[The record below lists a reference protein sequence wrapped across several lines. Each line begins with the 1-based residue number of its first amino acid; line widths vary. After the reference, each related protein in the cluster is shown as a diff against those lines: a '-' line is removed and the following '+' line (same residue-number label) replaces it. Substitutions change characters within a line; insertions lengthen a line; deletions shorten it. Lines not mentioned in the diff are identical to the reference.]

1 MSQTYPSAAQ
11 KAHVRICEQV
21 EAFLQHG
28 GRIQQVAIGVTGYA
42 EGVSRAQWKRA
53 NGQALR
59 MPAVFIC
66 Q

>member
-1 MSQTYPSAAQ
+1 MSQTYPRAAQ

-42 EGVSRAQWKRA
+42 EGVSRAQWK
-53 NGQALR
+53 NGRTAK
-59 MPAVFIC
+59 P
-66 Q
+66 

>member
-28 GRIQQVAIGVTGYA
+28 GRIQQVGVTGYA
-42 EGVSRAQWKRA
+42 DGVSRAQWKKERTA
-53 NGQALR
+53 K
-59 MPAVFIC
+59 P
-66 Q
+66 